1 MSTDDRDIFFMKHA
15 SSLAQ
20 DATALGEI
28 PVAAIIVKDGE
39 IISQA
44 HNRRELDK
52 DPTAHA
58 ELIAIREASQ
68 VLGDWRP
75 EACCTIYVTLEP
87 CAMCAGACGWRALS
101 AVCLP
106 AMIPKVDFRLGYQ
119 HQRLPC
125 PQSSL

>member
-1 MSTDDRDIFFMKHA
+1 MKHA
-15 SSLAQ
+15 LSLAQ

-68 VLGDWRP
+68 VLGDWRL
-75 EACCTIYVTLEP
+75 EGCTIYVTLEP
-87 CAMCAGACGWRALS
+87 CCALALWWRALS

-106 AMIPKVDFRLGYQ
+106 AIVQKWISRLGYQ